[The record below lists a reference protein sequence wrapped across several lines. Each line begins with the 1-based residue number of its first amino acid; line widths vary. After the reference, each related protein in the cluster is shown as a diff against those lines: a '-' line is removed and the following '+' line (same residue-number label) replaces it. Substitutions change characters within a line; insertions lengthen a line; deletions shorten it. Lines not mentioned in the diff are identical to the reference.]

1 MRHPAPHH
9 RIRRGE
15 TTVKV
20 GFIGVGN
27 MGGPM
32 CRNII
37 KNTNHEVVV
46 FDLNPAAVK
55 ECTDLGASAGASV
68 ADVASRCEVVI
79 TSLPMPPHVEAVATE
94 IAGAAKPG
102 TVYIDLSTNSVACAQ
117 RVHKML
123 AAKGIQMLEAPVSGG
138 VVGATA
144 GTIAIMVGGDEKV
157 FEEQRPL
164 FASFGKTIVHVG
176 DVGMGSVAKL
186 VNNMLA
192 FCNAAAAAEAL
203 MLGKMAGIDMH
214 KLHQVIS
221 NSSGNSFG
229 FGNLASKAFAGNYQA
244 SFALDLAHKDLRLA
258 LELADSVGMPGMIAP
273 QVMNLQRIA
282 KAQGWGGD
290 DSSSIMRVYEEAVG
304 KSVKV

>member
-1 MRHPAPHH
+1 M
-9 RIRRGE
+9 
-15 TTVKV
+15 KV

-46 FDLNPAAVK
+46 FDLNPAAVA
-55 ECTDLGASAGASV
+55 ECTALGATAGSSA
-68 ADVASRCEVVI
+68 ADVAGRCEVVI
-79 TSLPMPPHVEAVATE
+79 TSLPMPQHVEAVAGE
-94 IAGAAKPG
+94 IGRHAKPG

-117 RVHKML
+117 RVHAAL
-123 AAKGIQMLEAPVSGG
+123 AAKGIAMLEAPVSGG
-138 VVGATA
+138 VAGATA
-144 GTIAIMVGGDEKV
+144 GTIAIMVGGEEKV
-157 FEEQRPL
+157 FEDQRPL

-176 DVGMGSVAKL
+176 PVGMGSVAKL

-203 MLGKMAGIDMH
+203 MLGKLAGIDME
-214 KLHQVIS
+214 KLRDVIA
-221 NSSGNSFG
+221 NASGNSFA
-229 FGNLASKAFAGNYQA
+229 FGNLADKAFAGDYSA

-258 LELADSVGMPGMIAP
+258 LELADSVGMPGLIAP

-282 KAQGWGGD
+282 KAKGWGGD
-290 DSSSIMRVYEEAVG
+290 DSASIMRVYEEALG
-304 KSVKV
+304 KSVKP

>member
-1 MRHPAPHH
+1 M
-9 RIRRGE
+9 
-15 TTVKV
+15 KV

-46 FDLNPAAVK
+46 FDLNADAVK
-55 ECTDLGASAGASV
+55 VCTDLGASSGTSV
-68 ADVASRCEVVI
+68 ADVAARCEVVI
-79 TSLPMPPHVEAVATE
+79 TSLPMPQHVEAVATE
-94 IAGAAKPG
+94 IGANAKPG

-117 RVHKML
+117 RVHAML
-123 AAKGIQMLEAPVSGG
+123 AAKGIPMLEAPVSGG
-138 VVGATA
+138 TTGAAA
-144 GTIAIMVGGDEKV
+144 GTIAIMVGGDEKL
-157 FEEQRPL
+157 FDDQRPL

-176 DVGMGSVAKL
+176 GVGMGSVAKL

-203 MLGKMAGIDMH
+203 MLGKMAGIDMA
-214 KLHQVIS
+214 KLQNVIA
-221 NSSGNSFG
+221 NASGNSNA
-229 FGNLASKAFAGNYQA
+229 FGNMSAKSFAGDYA
-244 SFALDLAHKDLRLA
+244 ATFALDLAHKDLRLA

-282 KAQGWGGD
+282 RAKGWGGD

-304 KSVKV
+304 KSVKQ